1 MEQSVSA
8 PLQRAKQLL
17 GGETSLAVVQNS
29 EERTFDSRGIGAL
42 LDLLPQGGLRGAS
55 VADKIVGKAAALLMV
70 RGGVKEVY
78 AETLS
83 ESGDAVLSRY
93 NVPHD
98 CGTLTPAIQNREGTG
113 PCPMEKAVENINDP
127 GTAQAVLRARRDELA
142 DGRPSA
148 KKLGFGCMR
157 LPVVGGK
164 TGQIDIGRF
173 AGMIDT
179 FLSRGFTY
187 FDTAYRYH
195 DGDSEP
201 ALRKALVERHPR
213 DSFTVTTKMPM
224 FMVHKREDMERIFD
238 DQLQRL
244 GVEYFDYYW
253 LHALNRLEYM
263 KVQKLDAFGF
273 IAQKKKEG
281 RIRHI
286 GFSFHDTAKT
296 LDKILADHPEA
307 EYVQLQ
313 INYLDWNSRLVQSR
327 ACYETAMRHG
337 VPVIVMEP
345 VKGGA
350 LASLPP
356 AAVQMLKN
364 HDAAAS
370 PASWAVRFAASL
382 PGVAYVLSGMSDE
395 AQLDDNTS
403 YMQNF
408 VPLTE
413 EENKLAFAAGAI
425 VKGGTAVPCTGCRY
439 CAEGCPQHIAI
450 PEYFALLNENKHTG
464 GGKEMYAEL
473 AKAHGKASDC
483 IRCGKCEKICPQHIK
498 IRSFLQKAAQT
509 FEQP

>member
-17 GGETSLAVVQNS
+17 GDETSLAVVQNS
-29 EERTFDSRGIGAL
+29 EERTFTSRGIGAL

-70 RGGVKEVY
+70 RGGVKDVY

-83 ESGDAVLSRY
+83 EGGDAVLRRY
-93 NVPHD
+93 GIPHA

-113 PCPMEKAVENINDP
+113 PCPMEKAVENISDP

-263 KVQKLDAFGF
+263 KVQRLDAFGF
-273 IAQKKKEG
+273 IMQKKKEG

-327 ACYETAMRHG
+327 ACYETAMRRG

-345 VKGGA
+345 VKGG
-350 LASLPP
+350 
-356 AAVQMLKN
+356 
-364 HDAAAS
+364 
-370 PASWAVRFAASL
+370 
-382 PGVAYVLSGMSDE
+382 AYVLSGMSDE

-464 GGKEMYAEL
+464 GGKEMYAQL
-473 AKAHGKASDC
+473 AKAHGRASDC

>member
-1 MEQSVSA
+1 M
-8 PLQRAKQLL
+8 
-17 GGETSLAVVQNS
+17 
-29 EERTFDSRGIGAL
+29 
-42 LDLLPQGGLRGAS
+42 
-55 VADKIVGKAAALLMV
+55 
-70 RGGVKEVY
+70 
-78 AETLS
+78 
-83 ESGDAVLSRY
+83 
-93 NVPHD
+93 
-98 CGTLTPAIQNREGTG
+98 
-113 PCPMEKAVENINDP
+113 
-127 GTAQAVLRARRDELA
+127 
-142 DGRPSA
+142 
-148 KKLGFGCMR
+148 
-157 LPVVGGK
+157 
-164 TGQIDIGRF
+164 
-173 AGMIDT
+173 
-179 FLSRGFTY
+179 
-187 FDTAYRYH
+187 
-195 DGDSEP
+195 
-201 ALRKALVERHPR
+201 
-213 DSFTVTTKMPM
+213 
-224 FMVHKREDMERIFD
+224 
-238 DQLQRL
+238 
-244 GVEYFDYYW
+244 EYFDYYW

-263 KVQKLDAFGF
+263 KVQRLDAFGF
-273 IAQKKKEG
+273 IMQKKKEG

-296 LDKILADHPEA
+296 LDKILADHPET

-313 INYLDWNSRLVQSR
+313 INYLDWNSRLVQSC
-327 ACYETAMRHG
+327 ACYETAMRRG

-473 AKAHGKASDC
+473 AKAHGRASDC